1 MGDQRE
7 PTNREDPIRQHL
19 THLVREVK
27 LHSPQYLDLCF
38 HVLNGVGRLD
48 LQGDGL
54 PRKRLHEY
62 LHPATKPENEVES
75 RFLLDV
81 VIRQSAAILQL
92 LAGEDQPL
100 LVRRDSLLVLHRKR

>member
-1 MGDQRE
+1 M
-7 PTNREDPIRQHL
+7 
-19 THLVREVK
+19 K

-38 HVLNGVGRLD
+38 HVPNGVGRLD